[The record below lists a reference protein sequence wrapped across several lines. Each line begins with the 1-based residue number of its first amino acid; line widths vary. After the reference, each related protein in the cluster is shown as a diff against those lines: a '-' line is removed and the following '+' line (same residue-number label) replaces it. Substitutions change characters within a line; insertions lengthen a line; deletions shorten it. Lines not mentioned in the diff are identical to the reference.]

1 VTHTVRGGALHPRD
15 DLATV
20 ALDGEL
26 VVYDP
31 RTHELHHLNA
41 SAALVWQ
48 HCDGRRTV
56 DDIAAAIASTG
67 DADRAMVRADVA
79 RVIADLVAATLLV
92 AAADAASG

>member
-1 VTHTVRGGALHPRD
+1 MTHAVRAGALHARD
-15 DLATV
+15 DLASV

-31 RTHELHHLNA
+31 TTHELHHLNA

-48 HCDGRRTV
+48 HCDGHRTV

-67 DADRAMVRADVA
+67 DADRATVRADVA
-79 RVIADLVAATLLV
+79 RVVADLVAATLLV

>member
-1 VTHTVRGGALHPRD
+1 VTPTVRAGAPHPRD

-31 RTHELHHLNA
+31 ATHELHHLNT
-41 SAALVWQ
+41 SATLVWQ

-56 DDIAAAIASTG
+56 DDIAAAIASSG
-67 DADRAMVRADVA
+67 DADRATVRADVA
-79 RVIADLVAATLLV
+79 RVVADLVAATLLV
-92 AAADAASG
+92 VAGDAASG

>member
-1 VTHTVRGGALHPRD
+1 MRPCAPHPRD

-31 RTHELHHLNA
+31 TTHELHHLNA

-48 HCDGRRTV
+48 HCDGHRTA

-67 DADRAMVRADVA
+67 DADRVTVRADVA
-79 RVIADLVAATLLV
+79 RVIAVLV
-92 AAADAASG
+92 AAALLVTASDAASG